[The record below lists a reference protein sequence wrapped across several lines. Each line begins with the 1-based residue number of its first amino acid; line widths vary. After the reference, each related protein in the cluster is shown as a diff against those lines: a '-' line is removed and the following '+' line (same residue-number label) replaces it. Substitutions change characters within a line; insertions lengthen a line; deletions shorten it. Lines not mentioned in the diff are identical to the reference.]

1 MSLDHTEAHLAAEAR
16 YATDRVALYQQRM
29 YAGTGELR
37 RLAELERVASG
48 ATERLA
54 RHRATAGDAGKDA
67 GLRSNLALALD
78 DVDER
83 LSAPGLGRDERMT
96 LLQRQAELGDL
107 RDEIALRDR
116 RRAAARPP
124 RRS

>member
-16 YATDRVALYQQRM
+16 YATDRLALYQQRI
-29 YAGTGELR
+29 YAGTGEQR

-54 RHRATAGDAGKDA
+54 RHRATADDSGKDA
-67 GLRSNLALALD
+67 GLRANLSVALD
-78 DVDER
+78 DVGER
-83 LSAPGLGRDERMT
+83 LSAPGLGQDERMA

-107 RDEIALRDR
+107 RDELALRDR
-116 RRAAARPP
+116 RRAATRPP

>member
-1 MSLDHTEAHLAAEAR
+1 MSLDHTEAQLAAEAR
-16 YATDRVALYQQRM
+16 YAADRVALYQQRL

-37 RLAELERVASG
+37 RLAELERVAAG
-48 ATERLA
+48 AAERLA
-54 RHRATAGDAGKDA
+54 HQRAKGDDSGRDA
-67 GLRSNLALALD
+67 GLRANLSVALD
-78 DVDER
+78 DVGER
-83 LSAPGLGRDERMT
+83 LSKPGLDRDERIA

-116 RRAAARPP
+116 RRAATGPP

>member
-16 YATDRVALYQQRM
+16 YASDRVALYQQRL

-54 RHRATAGDAGKDA
+54 RHRATAGDADKNA
-67 GLRSNLALALD
+67 GLRANLALALD
-78 DVDER
+78 DVVER
-83 LSAPGLGRDERMT
+83 LSTPDLGREERMA

-116 RRAAARPP
+116 RRAAMPPP